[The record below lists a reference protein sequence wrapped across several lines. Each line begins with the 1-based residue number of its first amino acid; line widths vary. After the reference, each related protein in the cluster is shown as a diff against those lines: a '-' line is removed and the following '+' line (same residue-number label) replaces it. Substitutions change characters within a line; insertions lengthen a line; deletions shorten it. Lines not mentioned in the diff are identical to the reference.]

1 MKKKVYGSLN
11 IAFLTMNTNTTM
23 LNTVDN
29 NNTVRREIKE
39 VPTPRR
45 QNVEPVCSDVE
56 PVCPD
61 APIEIKEVL
70 PTTPRRQNVEPVC
83 PDAPR
88 KNRRDDS
95 PIKSNLFGVSVL

>member
-45 QNVEPVCSDVE
+45 QNVEPVC
-56 PVCPD
+56 
-61 APIEIKEVL
+61 
-70 PTTPRRQNVEPVC
+70 